1 MTALIIIGIVCLL
14 TIMTT
19 YVASLIIDSEDNKRR
34 LIKKLMYKN
43 QMLKMRNRDLKFDL
57 DCLRQDLEEH
67 KVVIEDIED

>member
-1 MTALIIIGIVCLL
+1 MTALMIILVICLL
-14 TIMTT
+14 IITIT
-19 YVASLIIDSEDNKRR
+19 YLALLFFDSEDGKRR

-67 KVVIEDIED
+67 KVVIEDIKD